1 MSTMI
6 QIRNV
11 PRQLHRKL
19 KARAALAGMSM
30 SDFVLR
36 EIERGLARPTREEV
50 LQRLAKLPGVELE
63 PPPAEVIRAERNSR

>member
-11 PRQLHRKL
+11 PTELHRTL
-19 KARAALAGMSM
+19 KARAAQEGISM

-36 EIERGLARPTREEV
+36 ELRKVLARPTREEV
-50 LQRLAKLPGVELE
+50 LARLRAQPVRRLKHS
-63 PPPAEVIRAERNSR
+63 AAAIIRAERDSR